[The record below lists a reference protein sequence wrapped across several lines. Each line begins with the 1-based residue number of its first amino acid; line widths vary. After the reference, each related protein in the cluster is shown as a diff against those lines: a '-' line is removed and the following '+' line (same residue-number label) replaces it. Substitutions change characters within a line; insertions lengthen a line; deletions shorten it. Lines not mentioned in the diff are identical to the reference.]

1 MSEFHSPVLFAAV
14 ERLSGDYDLSMLAYP
29 SKDPH
34 EIKARISSM
43 KQLGI
48 SSLGVREVGGRY
60 EPFVLGK
67 GVRGV
72 VVLGLMNYQK
82 VAVKLL
88 RTDSPV
94 KSMQKEAVMHYR
106 ANSMHVGPKIIQWTD
121 DMIVMEYVEGIKL
134 GELFTKEHPASL
146 STSIEQVLEQC
157 HTMDVNALDHGQLTN
172 SSDHVIVDRTLK
184 PYIIDFSH
192 SSTARKPSNVTSFV
206 SYITRVLKR
215 YDNTYLIECLK
226 DYKKGFP
233 KTEFEKVK
241 QTVLSMLR

>member
-1 MSEFHSPVLFAAV
+1 
-14 ERLSGDYDLSMLAYP
+14 MLAYP
-29 SKDPH
+29 SKDIH

-43 KQLGI
+43 KKLGI
-48 SSLGVREVGGRY
+48 SCLGVREVSGRY

-72 VVLGLMNYQK
+72 VVLGLMDDQK
-82 VAVKLL
+82 VAIKLM

-94 KSMQKEAVMHYR
+94 KSMQKEAEMHYR
-106 ANSMHVGPKIIQWTD
+106 ANSMHVGPKIIKWTD
-121 DMIVMEYVEGIKL
+121 EMIVMEYIEGIKL
-134 GELFTKEHPASL
+134 GELFNKEHPTPL
-146 STSIEQVLEQC
+146 SISIAQVLEQC
-157 HTMDVNALDHGQLTN
+157 HTMDVNAFDHGQLTN

-233 KTEFEKVK
+233 RTEFEKVK
-241 QTVLSMLR
+241 QTVLRMLE